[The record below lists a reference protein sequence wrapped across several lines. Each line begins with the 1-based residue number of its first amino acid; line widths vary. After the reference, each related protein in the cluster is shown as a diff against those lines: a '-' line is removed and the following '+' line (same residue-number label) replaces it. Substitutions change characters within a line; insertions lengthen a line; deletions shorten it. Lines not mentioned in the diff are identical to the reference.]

1 MNPEDLQDALQYVD
15 EDMLQAVEA
24 LRGRKA
30 QHRHRWRQWAAVA
43 ACVCIAVI
51 TAVAANHWPS
61 DGLTADTAP
70 NNAWMDSGSLS
81 EEDEDIRIDDENP
94 EDNGETSWA
103 LIQIDEWQTDG
114 FRGRVTDATSAD
126 HLAVGEAVEV
136 RLKTI
141 TPTTG
146 ITLKGN
152 ENDQNETP
160 VFPTG
165 SVVRVWFAVQEVET
179 EKGNTV
185 TRHILYATDITP
197 ENAE

>member
-15 EDMLQAVEA
+15 EDMLHAVEQ
-24 LRGRKA
+24 LRGRNA
-30 QHRHRWRQWAAVA
+30 RHRHRWRQWAAVA
-43 ACVCIAVI
+43 ACVCIAVL
-51 TAVAANHWPS
+51 TAVAATHWPS

-70 NNAWMDSGSLS
+70 NNSWIDGGSLS

-94 EDNGETSWA
+94 EDIEEVSWA
-103 LIQIDEWQTDG
+103 LIRIDAWQTDG
-114 FRGRVTDATSAD
+114 FRGRVTDATGAD
-126 HLAVGEAVEV
+126 RLAVGTDVEV
-136 RLKTI
+136 RLETA
-141 TPTTG
+141 TPTTHS
-146 ITLKGN
+146 TLKGN
-152 ENDQNETP
+152 GNDQNDTP
-160 VFPTG
+160 AFPAG